1 MVQKINDIQLLQL
14 VEAAIFAA
22 EKPLSRAELQATVLE
37 GFNVSAKRLLQC
49 LKQLQDD
56 YSARGIQLM
65 ETASGYRFQ
74 TRPELSEP
82 LARLWPERS
91 PRYSRA
97 VLETLALIAYRQPI
111 TRGEIEQIRGVSV
124 SSQIM
129 RTLTERGW
137 VKVVGHKEV
146 PGRPGLYATTE
157 AFLDYFG
164 LRHLD
169 QLPPLAEFAALQ
181 PAEAEL
187 LTTVGMT
194 GELH

>member
-1 MVQKINDIQLLQL
+1 MAGKINDVQLMQL

-22 EKPLSRAELQATVLE
+22 DKPLSTEDLQSTVLE
-37 GFNVSAKRLLQC
+37 GLNVSKKRLSDTLAR
-49 LKQLQDD
+49 LVQD
-56 YSARGIQLM
+56 YAGRGITLT
-65 ETASGYRFQ
+65 ETASGYRFI
-74 TRPELSEP
+74 TKPELSDY

-111 TRGEIEQIRGVSV
+111 TRGEIEDIRGVSV

-129 RTLTERGW
+129 RTLLDRGW

-146 PGRPGLYATTE
+146 PGRPGLYATTKE
-157 AFLDYFG
+157 FLDYFG
-164 LRHLD
+164 LTHLN
-169 QLPPLAEFAALQ
+169 QLPPLPEFQAISLDLAD
-181 PAEAEL
+181 
-187 LTTVGMT
+187 TVVTT

>member
-1 MVQKINDIQLLQL
+1 MAAKINDAQLIQL

-22 EKPLSRAELQATVLE
+22 DKPLGADELQNSVLE
-37 GFNVSAKRLLQC
+37 GFDVSKKRLAAALT
-49 LKQLQDD
+49 QLQQD
-56 YSARGIQLM
+56 YSGRGVTLS
-65 ETASGYRFQ
+65 ETASGFRFI
-74 TRPELSEP
+74 TRPELSDY

-111 TRGEIEQIRGVSV
+111 TRGEIEDIRGVSV

-129 RTLTERGW
+129 RTLLDRGW

-146 PGRPGLYATTE
+146 PGRPGLYATTNT
-157 AFLDYFG
+157 FLDYFG
-164 LRHLD
+164 LKNLS
-169 QLPPLAEFAALQ
+169 QLPPLPEFQAISLDLAD
-181 PAEAEL
+181 
-187 LTTVGMT
+187 TVVTT

>member
-1 MVQKINDIQLLQL
+1 MAQKINDIQLLQL

-22 EKPLSRAELQATVLE
+22 EKPLSRAELQASVLE

-49 LKQLQDD
+49 LEQLQDD

-74 TRPELSEP
+74 TRPELSES

-181 PAEAEL
+181 PAVAEL
-187 LTTVGMT
+187 LTTVEMT
-194 GELH
+194 GEPH

>member
-1 MVQKINDIQLLQL
+1 MAQKINDIQLLQL

-22 EKPLSRAELQATVLE
+22 EKPLSRAELQASVLE

-49 LKQLQDD
+49 LEQLQDD

-74 TRPELSEP
+74 TRPELSES

-181 PAEAEL
+181 PAVAEL
-187 LTTVGMT
+187 LTTVEMT